1 MVSSASWQQ
10 CQSLSKMSVRI
21 VALSC
26 IASLLLSVSPA
37 VNALH
42 IRGTWDSSRFYLFLA
57 KFGVQKTVLE
67 SMAATRGYV
76 YGNVTLAGQRQAS
89 SGRQRAPVTLVV
101 VDSEYFQDL
110 YTNSS
115 RQPHNDESCRRMFNK
130 IDRLA
135 WHPQCRQQGKE
146 DFLRSVPCPTGRL
159 CPEEDEPSRVI
170 PGWQLT
176 YAIQDTKQPRYWY
189 LSLVACSL
197 NPDNCQWEAT
207 HTGSSSLTLAYDL
220 WLVNGAPSQRH
231 VNKLEHQF
239 SFDEHDI
246 LEIYGVFL
254 MLYAALAGAV
264 HAKLLRRQEPFTWGV
279 AAQCW
284 LEVAGAFLCCVHL
297 AKFAGDGVGASGL
310 WAAGELL
317 RRWADAVFIL
327 LLILAARLGLQGRPD
342 PLGTGILLASF
353 LTVSAGFYLW
363 SLAEVSQV
371 EDVGVFDTVPSCLLL
386 ALRFPLVCWFLAEL
400 PGRPGRDFGRID
412 VLQFA
417 AGFLLW
423 LVALPILV
431 LVSETQVSALWRQKC
446 VLSVSYGT
454 NFVAASAFIYALFT
468 SQQHDGAKYDYL
480 MTAEESPEH
489 RSRLRDGPAAS
500 GNGSAGI
507 AAEEDKLN

>member
-1 MVSSASWQQ
+1 ELNQELINHQQKWFHLQAGSSVNH
-10 CQSLSKMSVRI
+10 CQKFRI

-57 KFGVQKTVLE
+57 KFGIQKTVLE

-189 LSLVACSL
+189 LSL
-197 NPDNCQWEAT
+197 
-207 HTGSSSLTLAYDL
+207 
-220 WLVNGAPSQRH
+220 
-231 VNKLEHQF
+231 F

-353 LTVSAGFYLW
+353 L
-363 SLAEVSQV
+363 
-371 EDVGVFDTVPSCLLL
+371 
-386 ALRFPLVCWFLAEL
+386 
-400 PGRPGRDFGRID
+400 
-412 VLQFA
+412 
-417 AGFLLW
+417 
-423 LVALPILV
+423 
-431 LVSETQVSALWRQKC
+431 
-446 VLSVSYGT
+446 
-454 NFVAASAFIYALFT
+454 
-468 SQQHDGAKYDYL
+468 
-480 MTAEESPEH
+480 
-489 RSRLRDGPAAS
+489 
-500 GNGSAGI
+500 
-507 AAEEDKLN
+507 